1 MRINKLLSN
10 YGICSRKDANRIIED
25 KRVIVN
31 GKLCEK
37 GQWVEETD
45 SILLDG

>member
-10 YGICSRKDANRIIED
+10 KGICSRKRANEIIEAG
-25 KRVIVN
+25 RVIVN
-31 GKLCEK
+31 GKLCIK

-45 SILLDG
+45 DIYI